1 MDLSENDFSTDIS
14 IDCRELVPRSEEQ
27 NFGHPTVSED
37 LLLKAK
43 FSSRQDG
50 SCLISECFSA
60 RRASGLPH
68 TVRETERQRQ
78 KETETE
84 RK

>member
-14 IDCRELVPRSEEQ
+14 FDCRELVPRSEEQ

-50 SCLISECFSA
+50 SCLISELTSSEESFRSEKFCY
-60 RRASGLPH
+60 H
-68 TVRETERQRQ
+68 TQ
-78 KETETE
+78 
-84 RK
+84 